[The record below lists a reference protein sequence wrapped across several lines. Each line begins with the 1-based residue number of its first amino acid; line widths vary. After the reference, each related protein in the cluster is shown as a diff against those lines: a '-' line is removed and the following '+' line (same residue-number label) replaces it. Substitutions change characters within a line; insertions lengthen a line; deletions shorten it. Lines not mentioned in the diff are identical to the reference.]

1 MLTPTSDADAVNKV
15 YVDQTVQSNPIIF
28 SMDITGMVS
37 IDDEII
43 TILNSLYPSSTF
55 ANGKVARIATTNY
68 TGQTTDPIDI
78 ATPTTTTEVDV
89 NAAAGGTVSVLQ
101 GISLPNSLTPTFTL
115 SVTRGQR
122 NFIITNGAWV
132 AN

>member
-1 MLTPTSDADAVNKV
+1 MG
-15 YVDQTVQSNPIIF
+15 SNWWIKYLRWRE
-28 SMDITGMVS
+28 S
-37 IDDEII
+37 ISIHQRWF
-43 TILNSLYPSSTF
+43 ILNGLYPATTF
-55 ANGKVARIATTNY
+55 ANGKVARIATFFY
-68 TGQTTDPIDI
+68 ASGQSTDPIDI

-101 GISLPNSLTPTFTL
+101 GINLPNSLTPTFTL

-122 NFIITNGAWV
+122 NFIITNGVWV